1 VYHVALEL
9 TPEQKTQLKLRA
21 TTRGQSVKSYITEL
35 VVTSL
40 TPVRAGSKKEE
51 NTK

>member
-1 VYHVALEL
+1 MYHVALEL

-35 VVTSL
+35 VVKSL
-40 TPVRAGSKKEE
+40 DQKSKKEE
-51 NTK
+51 NVK